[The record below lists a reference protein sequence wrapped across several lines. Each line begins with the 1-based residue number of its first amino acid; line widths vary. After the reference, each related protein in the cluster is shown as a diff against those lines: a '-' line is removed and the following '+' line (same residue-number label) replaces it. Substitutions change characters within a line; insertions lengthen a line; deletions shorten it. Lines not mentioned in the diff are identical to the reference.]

1 MRVPVLIYRIDRYF
15 AAIWYTATDPVTW
28 TVGRYVHI
36 IIDDATDVVTI
47 ELRSSTDPDDAGA
60 LIGGGPIVSG
70 PDLYFNASVGTFI
83 TAYAGIATIITQK
96 PYYQR
101 CDVHTLVKFSPIG
114 AFPYGQL
121 TYIPGAAECAVL
133 PTCDLEL
140 SSIYTS
146 VRASSDVAT
155 DAEIHVTATGSNGT
169 IKYSLT
175 QNFDYATEGQLT
187 GDFTGL
193 SSAIYTVYVRDQIGC
208 QDSIIID
215 LRYKLPY
222 GVKYRLEFVDVMEGS
237 GLHHR
242 IDIEERGFDGDL
254 EEICGGGT
262 PFTVRYNG
270 DANDPSKVIIPA
282 EVTFS
287 LKSETPGKFAEL
299 FGPDDRKF
307 RIVHYVNHDTQP
319 FFIGFN
325 ISEFYEEPYI
335 HEPFD
340 VEITATCGLKELDN
354 YPFVDENGNKF
365 KGDLRV
371 IEILSNILKL
381 TGLELSLR
389 SAINLFDVNMDN
401 GIGSSEQL
409 VENPDFDIESGPGIA
424 WTNTSTGES
433 WIITG
438 GAASLNLGSG
448 HTKIFVQP
456 IVPTTFTGDYTFE
469 FSFAIGNM
477 APGKNVSFTVSYWD
491 EAFLSQLHFETA
503 VVTNADSS
511 QTLSGSFTVASR
523 IGYISLYAVLNAGTD
538 VAIQCFD
545 CTLNAVTP
553 ADPAADPLDQLYVDS
568 RIFLDDKSQPTNC
581 GDVVRTFLDT
591 FRGSLFQS
599 MGYWWIVRNSDRCT
613 SFPYRQFDFR
623 GNIEGNGTIDSLLEL
638 KVPRET
644 NRLAWT
650 GRTQRLTFMRNY
662 GKFTITQDLG
672 KDGNLIDEGRFE
684 EDDLIDLGSGNTMFK
699 NWNFTIGQPGV
710 KYGFQAVDNKDS
722 LGAFFVDFTT
732 ALGNQV
738 DNQLFSKEIPFTGGA
753 PDQIK
758 VAFQYLVIPT
768 RKVAWIRFGWQL
780 KITDGVDTIYF
791 INDIN
796 TPGFNRWTS
805 TPFIN
810 DLYCTTFAEFQS
822 FDVTAKASNDNAPIG
837 EGTIQISFFMHN
849 HAGRDYADITA
860 LKTFDPGTYVE
871 PSGLQRLAGD
881 DSDPGGA
888 KELTRFYKMEWSD
901 AAEDIPNIVHPNS
914 WAPVFSYDYLWKLD
928 KTYDVPALLGLVQ
941 QFLVDNVSIAYF
953 PWTSQGVNIDPP
965 ATIDF
970 TASVDA
976 KIKSV
981 LEKTIYLG
989 DIYEMPNAVN
999 LYRGY
1004 FRLSDGTPTSS
1015 WARIGVSEDKLLVG
1029 EMLMEDY
1036 RAQFS
1041 DPQRSLSGSLVSDG
1055 VIFHFINSV
1064 RDNVDMNRY
1073 YPMVWE
1079 WDVKAAKF
1087 TVNMVRLIT
1096 SDDGGPVSEGSFSSG
1111 FSSGF
1116 KIGS

>member
-1 MRVPVLIYRIDRYF
+1 MRVPVLIYRIDTGF
-15 AAIWYTATDPVTW
+15 AETWYTAAGPEDW
-28 TVGRYVHI
+28 TIGRYVHI
-36 IIDDATDVVTI
+36 IIDDATDVITI
-47 ELRSSTDPDDAGA
+47 ELRSSTDPDDSGA
-60 LIGGGPIVSG
+60 LIGGGPIISG

-83 TAYAGIATIITQK
+83 TGYGGVATIITQK

-101 CDVHTLVKFSPIG
+101 CDVHTLVKFAPIG
-114 AFPYGQL
+114 PFPYGQL

-140 SSIYTS
+140 SSVYTS

-155 DAEIHVTATGSNGT
+155 DAEIHVTASGSNGT

-175 QNFDYATEGQLT
+175 QNFDYTTEGQLT

-222 GVKYRLEFVDVMEGS
+222 GVKYRLEFNDVMEGS

-242 IDIEERGFDGDL
+242 IDIEERGFEGDL

-381 TGLELSLR
+381 TGLELSIR
-389 SAINLFDVNMDN
+389 SGINIFDTNMIKNGLEDLLFFSNFSEPGWANRGSGTPWSVVSGSQIEVVLTTGQSQEYFFTLPATSQPGAYSYFINRTIS
-401 GIGSSEQL
+401 GIG
-409 VENPDFDIESGPGIA
+409 
-424 WTNTSTGES
+424 
-433 WIITG
+433 G
-438 GAASLNLGSG
+438 GDSLNLIYTFYDALGSPIAAVSNTEFISANSTFNFPHGGTAPARAAVVGIIAQVNSGSG
-448 HTKIFVQP
+448 ITARIIDFP
-456 IVPTTFTGDYTFE
+456 LTGPALT
-469 FSFAIGNM
+469 
-477 APGKNVSFTVSYWD
+477 
-491 EAFLSQLHFETA
+491 
-503 VVTNADSS
+503 SS
-511 QTLSGSFTVASR
+511 Q
-523 IGYISLYAVLNAGTD
+523 D
-538 VAIQCFD
+538 V
-545 CTLNAVTP
+545 
-553 ADPAADPLDQLYVDS
+553 LDQLYVDS
-568 RIFLDDKSQPTNC
+568 RIFLDDKNQPTNC
-581 GDVVRTFLDT
+581 GEVVRIFLDT

-599 MGYWWIVRNSDRCT
+599 QGYWWIVRNSDRCT

-623 GNIEGNGTIDSLLEL
+623 GNIESDGTIDSLLEL

-644 NRLAWT
+644 NRLAWVFP
-650 GRTQRLTFMRNY
+650 GQKLSFMRNY

-684 EDDLIDLGSGNTMFK
+684 EDDLVDLGSGNTMFK

-710 KYGFQAVDNKDS
+710 KYGFQAVDNKGS
-722 LGAFFVDFTT
+722 LGAFFTDFSA
-732 ALGNQV
+732 ALGDQV
-738 DNQLFSKEIPFTGGA
+738 DSQLFSKEIPFSGGA

-758 VAFQYLVIPT
+758 VSFQYLIIPT
-768 RKVAWIRFGWQL
+768 RKVEWLRLGWQL
-780 KITDGVDTIYF
+780 KITNSVTTIYF

-796 TPGFNRWTS
+796 TPGFNRWTT

-810 DLYCTTFAEFQS
+810 DLYCNTFGEFQS
-822 FDVTAKASNDNAPIG
+822 FDVTAKASNDGTSIG
-837 EGTIQISFFMHN
+837 DGTIQISFFMHN
-849 HAGRDYADITA
+849 HAGRDYEDITE
-860 LKTFDPGTYVE
+860 LKTFNPSTYPE
-871 PSGLQRLAGD
+871 PSGLQRLVGD

-888 KELTRFYKMEWSD
+888 KELTRFYRMEWSN

-928 KTYDVPALLGLVQ
+928 KTYDVAALLGLVQ
-941 QFLVDNVSIAYF
+941 QFLIDNVSIAYF

-965 ATIDF
+965 ATIDY
-970 TASVDA
+970 TDTVDERV
-976 KIKSV
+976 KSV
-981 LEKTIYLG
+981 LEKTIFLG
-989 DIYEMPNAVN
+989 DLYDMPNAVN

-1015 WARIGVSEDKLLVG
+1015 WARVGVSEDKLLVG

-1036 RAQFS
+1036 RTQFS
-1041 DPQRSLSGSLVSDG
+1041 DPQRSLSGSMVSDG

-1111 FSSGF
+1111 FSDGF